1 MNSCPD
7 CRWCTFF
14 HFITINQKFATFG
27 CYLSL
32 KYYIMCMFEAIF
44 FRSFHRFSLPF
55 MDSTAHLI
63 LVINLD
69 ALASD
74 TECCFCLFPKKYTY
88 CDSDRTLTQ
97 LIIISRDSL
106 KPLSHTRMSFLSDH
120 FEIQFSFLDKCLCKI
135 VPICNVRANDTN
147 DISVG
152 CHNHHR
158 FWQEIGLNL

>member
-1 MNSCPD
+1 
-7 CRWCTFF
+7 
-14 HFITINQKFATFG
+14 
-27 CYLSL
+27 
-32 KYYIMCMFEAIF
+32 MCMFEAIF

-97 LIIISRDSL
+97 LIMISRDSL
-106 KPLSHTRMSFLSDH
+106 KPLSHTRMSFCQTILKYN
-120 FEIQFSFLDKCLCKI
+120 FSFWINACVKLFPSAMYGPMVSMIFPSDATTIIGFDK
-135 VPICNVRANDTN
+135 RSA
-147 DISVG
+147 
-152 CHNHHR
+152 
-158 FWQEIGLNL
+158 

>member
-1 MNSCPD
+1 
-7 CRWCTFF
+7 
-14 HFITINQKFATFG
+14 
-27 CYLSL
+27 
-32 KYYIMCMFEAIF
+32 MCMFEAIF

-158 FWQEIGLNL
+158 F